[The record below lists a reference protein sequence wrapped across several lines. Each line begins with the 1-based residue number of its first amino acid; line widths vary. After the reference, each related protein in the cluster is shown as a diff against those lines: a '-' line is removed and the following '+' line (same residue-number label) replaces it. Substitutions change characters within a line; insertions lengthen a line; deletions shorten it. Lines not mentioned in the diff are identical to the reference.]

1 MGLYNLVRSKGY
13 KQFMAKLYGWGASV
27 VILGAL
33 FKINHYPGADIM
45 LIIGL
50 GTESLIFF
58 FSAFEPL
65 HVEYDWS
72 LVYPELAGMD
82 DIDGKKKKKNLT
94 QELDRMLE
102 EAKIGPEL
110 INSLGE
116 GMRHLGEN
124 AKKLSGVADAAGATD
139 SYVSNLNM
147 ASSSVKNLSETYAKT
162 AEILGKDI
170 YSAEELTNSIK
181 TASASANNLTGA
193 YSQMAETIQKDIN
206 ATEMYVNSIKQAT
219 ESAHNLADKYTR
231 SCESLTKSAEAID
244 FSAVDGKSYGDQIQR
259 MSKNLSDLNNI
270 YELQLKSTGEQLQ
283 KTDMM
288 KETITSFLSNLN
300 ESVEGTA
307 KYKEQVNVLAKNVS
321 ALNQVYGNMLA
332 AMNIKQNN

>member
-1 MGLYNLVRSKGY
+1 
-13 KQFMAKLYGWGASV
+13 
-27 VILGAL
+27 
-33 FKINHYPGADIM
+33 
-45 LIIGL
+45 
-50 GTESLIFF
+50 
-58 FSAFEPL
+58 
-65 HVEYDWS
+65 
-72 LVYPELAGMD
+72 
-82 DIDGKKKKKNLT
+82 
-94 QELDRMLE
+94 MLE